1 MSRVALI
8 LWNAEE
14 AKERARILRQAGH
27 RVVCFSEQGG
37 EGLKAFREKPPD
49 AFVIDLCRLPSHG
62 RAVATWL
69 RQQKPTRHVPI
80 VFIEGDPEKTRRMRK
95 LIPDAEYTTWRRI
108 RGSLRRAIQRPPK
121 DPVVPGTMAD
131 YSGTP
136 LPKKLGIK
144 PGSVVALLGAP
155 AGFRKTLGDLP
166 DKVRLRTQAR
176 GRSDVMLLFAKSRA
190 VLERRFPAAAR
201 NLAEGGR
208 LWLLWPKKTSDVASD
223 LNQNEVRAFGLGQS
237 FVDFKISAIDETWS
251 GLCFARR
258 RPGR

>member
-1 MSRVALI
+1 MTRVVLI
-8 LWNAEE
+8 LWNANE
-14 AKERARILRQAGH
+14 AKEHAKMLRHAGH
-27 RVVCFSEQGG
+27 RVVSHSDHGG
-37 EGLKAFREKPPD
+37 EGLRAFRDKPPD
-49 AFVIDLCRLPSHG
+49 AYVIDLRRLPSHG

-95 LIPDAEYTTWRRI
+95 LIPDAEYT
-108 RGSLRRAIQRPPK
+108 QF
-121 DPVVPGTMAD
+121 VPGTMAD

-155 AGFRKTLGDLP
+155 KGFEKTLGALP
-166 DKVRLRTQAR
+166 DDVRLRNQAR
-176 GRSDVMLLFAKSRA
+176 GRSNVTLLFAKSRA

-201 NLAEGGR
+201 ALDEGGR
-208 LWLLWPKKTSDVASD
+208 LWLLWPKKASGVATD
-223 LNQNEVRAFGLGQS
+223 LNQNEVRAFGLAQS

-251 GLCFARR
+251 GLCFTRR
-258 RPGR
+258 RGKR